1 MAKFFI
7 GLVTG
12 VVLVFLSFILLF
24 FAALRFREK
33 PPVIA
38 GNSAL
43 VLRLDGEIPEK
54 PPVELPE
61 FLGGGKA
68 PPTVTGIWQSL
79 KKAAADPKIAAREVL
94 DSVLDGLYGNLV
106 DRVAAARKKTPDA
119 TRALIDQGPFTATRA
134 RDAGL

>member
-12 VVLVFLSFILLF
+12 VFLVFLSFILLF

-38 GNSAL
+38 NNSTL
-43 VLRLDGEIPEK
+43 VLRLDGELPEK

-61 FLGGGKA
+61 FLGGGKTA
-68 PPTVTGIWQSL
+68 PTVSGIW
-79 KKAAADPKIAAREVL
+79 
-94 DSVLDGLYGNLV
+94 
-106 DRVAAARKKTPDA
+106 
-119 TRALIDQGPFTATRA
+119 
-134 RDAGL
+134 